1 MTSLKRTLRIPISLV
16 EELVN
21 GKYTHSWLRGRKQLP
36 IRSNAR
42 RALQPLLRGKTSSV
56 FAELHQFSRT
66 AGIDFDGFLQVSESG

>member
-1 MTSLKRTLRIPISLV
+1 
-16 EELVN
+16 
-21 GKYTHSWLRGRKQLP
+21 LP